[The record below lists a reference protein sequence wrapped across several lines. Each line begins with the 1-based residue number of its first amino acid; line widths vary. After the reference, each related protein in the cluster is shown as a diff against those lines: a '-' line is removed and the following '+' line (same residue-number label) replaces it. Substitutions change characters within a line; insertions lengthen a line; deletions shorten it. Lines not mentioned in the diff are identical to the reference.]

1 MSPEHNHF
9 DNGHFDNGIADEE
22 LNDTDRMV
30 ALIEAATEK
39 FNANDP
45 GAVETLFAAQAL
57 ALDVI
62 FKDFVRR
69 RTYTFDNM
77 RVALKAQA
85 QCRMTF
91 KSLVDFKNP
100 RRPASTR
107 MSRNSSEQTIETAK
121 SSE

>member
-9 DNGHFDNGIADEE
+9 GNGIADKK
-22 LNDTDRMV
+22 LDDTDRMV
-30 ALIEAATEK
+30 ALIESATAK
-39 FNANDP
+39 FDASDP
-45 GAVETLFAAQAL
+45 GAVESVFAAQAL

-62 FKDFVRR
+62 FKEFVRR
-69 RTYTFDNM
+69 RSYTFDNM

-91 KSLVDFKNP
+91 KSLVEFKNP

-107 MSRNSSEQTIETAK
+107 ISRNSGEQTIESAK
-121 SSE
+121 TPA

>member
-30 ALIEAATEK
+30 ALIEAATTK
-39 FNANDP
+39 FDATDP

-91 KSLVDFKNP
+91 KSLVDFKHP
-100 RRPASTR
+100 RRPVSTR
-107 MSRNSSEQTIETAK
+107 ISRNSSEQTIETAK

>member
-1 MSPEHNHF
+1 
-9 DNGHFDNGIADEE
+9 
-22 LNDTDRMV
+22 MV
-30 ALIEAATEK
+30 ALIEAATTK
-39 FNANDP
+39 FDANDP

-100 RRPASTR
+100 RRPIPARSA
-107 MSRNSSEQTIETAK
+107 RNSNEQTIETAK
-121 SSE
+121 SAE